1 MAMIF
6 RACAFALVIAATTF
20 DMAAAGSAYD
30 GSWSLTITTERG
42 NCDANYYFQ
51 VQVTNGIVSHPNLV
65 KFRGRVTSGGQGYT
79 LGSSIAYGYVPVEH
93 AGAGTR
99 VAIDV
104 FGEWVD
110 GTVMAEPLYD
120 PKSVRVRA

>member
-51 VQVTNGIVSHPNLV
+51 VQGN
-65 KFRGRVTSGGQGYT
+65 T
-79 LGSSIAYGYVPVEH
+79 LFSDQVMYEAALTPGSDRTPAS
-93 AGAGTR
+93 TR
-99 VAIDV
+99 
-104 FGEWVD
+104 E
-110 GTVMAEPLYD
+110 
-120 PKSVRVRA
+120 